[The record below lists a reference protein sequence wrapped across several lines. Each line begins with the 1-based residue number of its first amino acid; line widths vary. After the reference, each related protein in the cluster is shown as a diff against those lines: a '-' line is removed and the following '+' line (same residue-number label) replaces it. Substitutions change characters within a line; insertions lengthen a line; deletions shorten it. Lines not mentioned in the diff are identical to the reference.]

1 MSKDFRSVR
10 SYSVPYG
17 PNEIVGPSQDVWIN
31 ADRVVRIRPYGDNV
45 KYMMVDFGGDLWII
59 VDADVAM
66 GLME

>member
-31 ADRVVRIRPYGDNV
+31 ADLIAVIRPYDYNA
-45 KYMMVDFGGDLWII
+45 KYMMLDFGGGLWTI